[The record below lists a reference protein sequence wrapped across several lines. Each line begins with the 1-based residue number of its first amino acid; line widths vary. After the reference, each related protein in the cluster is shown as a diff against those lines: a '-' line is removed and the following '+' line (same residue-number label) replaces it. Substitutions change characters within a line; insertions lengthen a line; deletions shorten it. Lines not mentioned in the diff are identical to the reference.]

1 MSELNLAYS
10 MDAGAKAK
18 LKEQEIIVDEEQ
30 KPLDVASN
38 ISLEMNEGN
47 LPSWI
52 VSFGKKDKLHENLQ
66 ERLAVFQE
74 KLFQY
79 VVNPEK
85 IDIDDLQRTWN
96 AWNLTKEKIVYQDD
110 TEMQNYMQKVHLPR
124 ESVKN
129 RYMEYQQQISQMKDE
144 FKSATITEKSNARKR
159 LIYTLKTKPNMDL
172 QYPYLYTTEP

>member
-1 MSELNLAYS
+1 MSETNLTYS

-18 LKEQEIIVDEEQ
+18 LKEQ
-30 KPLDVASN
+30 KPIDISDN
-38 ISLEMNEGN
+38 IPLETNEGN
-47 LPSWI
+47 LPLWL
-52 VSFGKKDKLHENLQ
+52 VSFGKKDTLHKNLE

-96 AWNLTKEKIVYQDD
+96 AWNLTKDKFAYQDD
-110 TEMQNYMQKVHLPR
+110 IEMQNYMQKVHLPR
-124 ESVKN
+124 EAVKE
-129 RYMEYQQQISQMKDE
+129 RYMEYQQQISEMRDA
-144 FKSATITEKSNARKR
+144 FKNATITEKSNARKR
-159 LIYTLKTKPNMDL
+159 LIHTLKTKPNMDL